1 MQKLKIPVSIIL
13 YKLFT
18 LGNILIIGIPS
29 LLIIRLIS
37 PFFLIRIAQL
47 RNTKIGHYTVNVEL
61 YLCEKN
67 KKINIPNIKFL
78 DLFYLTPRQKDC
90 NSQLTKMW
98 KRKINILP
106 WQVLRGIDVLNNF
119 IPGGEKHKIN
129 NIKGYSWDTKNLLDT
144 CKKNLHFTFEEEKKE
159 DYFLKKLELKKG

>member
-61 YLCEKN
+61 YLCEKI
-67 KKINIPNIKFL
+67 KK
-78 DLFYLTPRQKDC
+78 
-90 NSQLTKMW
+90 
-98 KRKINILP
+98 
-106 WQVLRGIDVLNNF
+106 
-119 IPGGEKHKIN
+119 
-129 NIKGYSWDTKNLLDT
+129 
-144 CKKNLHFTFEEEKKE
+144 
-159 DYFLKKLELKKG
+159 